1 MKRKKRSKFVRR
13 SGTMRPPERKPAPL
27 SPLQAMRKYVM
38 DKRRL
43 EMGIEESRK
52 ILASYESDVSRL
64 EREIRVREKQIAEIR
79 ATLLPMQRSQVESM
93 EKALEH
99 YRDPRKLQMLKL
111 RVQLTTAERELR
123 ELDQTVSHLTLHDFE
138 ED

>member
-1 MKRKKRSKFVRR
+1 
-13 SGTMRPPERKPAPL
+13 MRPPERKPAPL